1 MRILAIVGS
10 PRRERGLS
18 ARVAAGVLAG
28 AAAAGAQTEMMYLA
42 DEQPETC
49 TGCGHRC
56 FSELDCVQEPEATV
70 RSAAI
75 EAADG
80 LLLCAPVYCWQ
91 VNGLTAALLDKVRL
105 STGPWRD
112 APQHGKPA
120 LGIAVA
126 GGTGSGVFPALQS
139 LYAWF
144 CLWKYRPLP
153 PVPVTRFNLD
163 AVLADAEALG
173 RALAGHA
180 PRPYD
185 SIGDLLTTYDAL
197 PELRYGR
204 VDEFRW
210 LAHTV
215 VAGLQRRG
223 APEERLAPLRA
234 ALDQASALAAAGD
247 ALGAA
252 DRYVAAYR
260 SGVEGW

>member
-18 ARVAAGVLAG
+18 ARVLGG
-28 AAAAGAQTEMMYLA
+28 ASAAGAQTETMYLA
-42 DEQPETC
+42 DEQPEPC
-49 TGCGHRC
+49 SGCGHRC
-56 FSELDCVQEPEATV
+56 FAELDCVQEPEATA

-80 LLLCAPVYCWQ
+80 LLLCSPVYCWQ
-91 VNGLTAALLDKVRL
+91 PNGLTAALLDKVRL

-139 LYAWF
+139 IYAWF

-163 AVLADAEALG
+163 VVLAGAESLG
-173 RALAGHA
+173 RALVDAEQ
-180 PRPYD
+180 RPYGN
-185 SIGDLLTTYDAL
+185 IGELLTTYDAL

-210 LAHTV
+210 LAHTIV
-215 VAGLQRRG
+215 QGFERRG
-223 APEERLAPLRA
+223 QADALVASLRKTLAEA
-234 ALDQASALAAAGD
+234 EALAAAGD
-247 ALGAA
+247 AVGAA
-252 DRYVAAYR
+252 NHYVEAYWA
-260 SGVEGW
+260 GAMVW